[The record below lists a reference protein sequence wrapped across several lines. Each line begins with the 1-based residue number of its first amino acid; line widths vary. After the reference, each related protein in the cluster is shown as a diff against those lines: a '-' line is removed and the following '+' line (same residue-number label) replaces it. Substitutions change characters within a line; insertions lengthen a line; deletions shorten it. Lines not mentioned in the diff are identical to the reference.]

1 MRLNALST
9 TIFGKKKWFAWS
21 CTLCIK
27 LINCQLALSR
37 NSYHNTFVFQKSTW
51 YKWHSALTLWIIF
64 FNKTY
69 FICDQKLLRFLYEE
83 KKRMKDVY
91 CFGRMWT
98 RLAVKAMFYWTDCVV
113 LTCTWCLDSLPTSQ
127 NWNQGWKNWPTLL
140 GNIFVIR

>member
-9 TIFGKKKWFAWS
+9 TIFGGGKWFAWS
-21 CTLCIK
+21 CTLRIK
-27 LINCQLALSR
+27 LIVNWHSVEI
-37 NSYHNTFVFQKSTW
+37 HITIFQKSTW

-69 FICDQKLLRFLYEE
+69 FICDQKLLRYIYEE

-91 CFGRMWT
+91 CFGRMWM

-113 LTCTWCLDSLPTSQ
+113 LTCTWYLDSLPTSQ